1 MTKYYDC
8 KKCKDTG
15 WIIDHN
21 DFATKCECVSLQLSK
36 NIVELAGIKS
46 DDTGKSFKNFKQTKF
61 DNINRAKENAIQY
74 VKDFKDI
81 EKKRFN
87 SICFVGVM
95 EGAEKKG
102 VGTGKTH
109 LAIAITNNLLHKG
122 IAVKYFSYREEIIK
136 IKQTI
141 TDHETYQRE
150 LNKWKNARVLF
161 IDDLFKG
168 KITDSDVNI
177 MFEVV
182 NHRYLNR
189 LPIIATTELDLY
201 GLDSIDQAI
210 TSRLYEMSKGFF
222 NEMGGNN
229 ANFRYQQD
237 H

>member
-1 MTKYYDC
+1 M
-8 KKCKDTG
+8 
-15 WIIDHN
+15 
-21 DFATKCECVSLQLSK
+21 SLQLSK

-122 IAVKYFSYREEIIK
+122 IAVKYFSYREEITK

>member
-1 MTKYYDC
+1 MAKYYDC

-15 WIIDHN
+15 WVMDEN
-21 DFATKCECVSLQLSK
+21 SYATKCECASLQLSK
-36 NIVELAGIKS
+36 SIVELAGIKS
-46 DDTGKSFKNFKQTKF
+46 DDIGKSFKNFKQTKF
-61 DNINRAKENAIQY
+61 ENINRAKENAIQY

-95 EGAEKKG
+95 EGNEKKG

-122 IAVKYFSYREEIIK
+122 VAVKYFSYREEITK

-177 MFEVV
+177 MFEIV
-182 NHRYLNR
+182 NHRYLNK

-210 TSRLYEMSKGFF
+210 TSRLYEMSEGFF